1 MNILRK
7 CIIFLCLLAANFPVC
22 ANEENAEFVS
32 YEKFGAKGD
41 GKHDDQ
47 LAIAAAH
54 DFANSADL
62 PVKVKNNARYYIGGG
77 KRVINIMTDTDFGTA
92 QFIIDDRKVKDRRKP
107 VFAVKSRLKSYSL
120 KGLTSLYK
128 HQTKLPVQL
137 KERAL
142 VQLNNGKIRRFI
154 RYGVN
159 ANKGTTQNDIII
171 VNKDGSIDK
180 STPLVWDFEVI
191 TSNIARPIDQE
202 QLVIKGGVFTTIA
215 NAEPGA
221 HQYYARNMQI
231 TRSNVLISDLTH
243 KVIEPK
249 VPHSFPYSGF
259 ITISGCCNVTVQ
271 NCVLTG
277 RKVYKTVKPNS
288 RSTSTGTYD
297 ISVNR
302 SANIKFINC
311 SQTNDILDRQ
321 YWGIMG
327 SNFCKNLEYD
337 RCKLSRFD
345 AHCGV
350 YNATIRNSILR
361 TISVTGFGN
370 LLVENST
377 VYSRDFIVL
386 RQDYGSFWNGNI
398 TIRNCMQIPPGS
410 ASNIPNVIGGRH
422 IAEHFFGYTCVM
434 PQNILIDGLNVRDNR
449 HPRKYSGPALLANF
463 NSGYLQNKKYSEP
476 YPTVKPRQITVKKF
490 ITASGKRFIL
500 SSNKNM
506 FKKVKLIDEDKK
518 QRARERGRM
527 QKDMQNSNRSGKKA
541 SGKK

>member
-7 CIIFLCLLAANFPVC
+7 CIIFLCLLAANFPAC

-41 GKHDDQ
+41 GKTDDQ

-54 DFANSADL
+54 DFANSAKL

-77 KRVINIMTDTDFGTA
+77 KRVITIMTDTDFGTA
-92 QFIIDDRKVKDRRKP
+92 KFIIDDRKVKDRRKP
-107 VFAVKSRLKSYSL
+107 VFAVKSRLKGYSL
-120 KGLTSLYK
+120 KGLNSLYK
-128 HQTKLPVQL
+128 HQTQLPLQL
-137 KERAL
+137 KERSL

-159 ANKGTTQNDIII
+159 ANKGTSQNDIII

-180 STPLVWDFEVI
+180 STPLVWDFEEI
-191 TSNIARPIDQE
+191 TSNTVNPIDKK
-202 QLVIKGGVFTTIA
+202 QLVIRGGVFTTIA

-231 TRSNVLISDLTH
+231 TRSNVLVSGLVH
-243 KVIEPK
+243 KVVEPNM
-249 VPHSFPYSGF
+249 PHSFPYSGF

-271 NCVLTG
+271 DCVFTG

-288 RSTSTGTYD
+288 KSTSTGTYD
-297 ISVNR
+297 ISVR
-302 SANIKFINC
+302 RAANIKFINC
-311 SQTNDILDRQ
+311 SQTNDIFDTQ

-377 VYSRDFIVL
+377 VYGRDFIVL
-386 RQDYGSFWNGNI
+386 RQDYGSFWRGNI
-398 TIRNCMQIPPGS
+398 IIRNSTFIPSAGKKINS
-410 ASNIPNVIGGRH
+410 ASIISGRH
-422 IAEHFFGYTCVM
+422 QDMHFFGYTCHLPEKV
-434 PQNILIDGLNVRDNR
+434 LIDGLTIRDGNHTPR
-449 HPRKYSGPALLANF
+449 YKGVSIFSEFNKNYLKNRKYKEIYPAV
-463 NSGYLQNKKYSEP
+463 KPKEV
-476 YPTVKPRQITVKKF
+476 TVKNMTS
-490 ITASGKRFIL
+490 A
-500 SSNKNM
+500 SNKRYSLSPNKYM
-506 FKKVKLIDEDKK
+506 FKGVKLVDEVRK
-518 QRARERGRM
+518 QQAKARSRNAK
-527 QKDMQNSNRSGKKA
+527 QKEKR
-541 SGKK
+541 

>member
-1 MNILRK
+1 MMRFFS
-7 CIIFLCLLAANFPVC
+7 IFVLCVTGLLPVF
-22 ANEENAEFVS
+22 ADDSTAEFVS

-62 PVKVKNNARYYIGGG
+62 PVKARDNATYYIGGG
-77 KRVINIMTDTDFGTA
+77 KRVINIMTDTDFGKA
-92 QFIIDDRKVKDRRKP
+92 KFIIDDRKVKNRKKP
-107 VFAVKSRLKSYSL
+107 VFTVKSRLKSYSL

-128 HQTKLPVQL
+128 HQNRLPLQL
-137 KERAL
+137 KAKSL
-142 VQLNNGKIRRFI
+142 VVLNNGNVRRFI

-159 ANKGTTQNDIII
+159 ANQGATQTDMII

-180 STPLVWDFEVI
+180 STPLVWDFEKI
-191 TSNIARPIDQE
+191 TSNTVYPIDKK
-202 QLVIKGGVFTTIA
+202 QLLIRGGIFTTIA

-231 TRSNVLISDLTH
+231 TRSNVLVSGLVH

-249 VPHSFPYSGF
+249 AVHSFPYSGF
-259 ITISGCCNVTVQ
+259 ITIGNCCNVTVQ
-271 NCVLTG
+271 DCVFTG
-277 RKVYKTVKPNS
+277 RKVYKTIKPNS

-297 ISVNR
+297 ISIR
-302 SANIKFINC
+302 RAANIKFINC

-337 RCKLSRFD
+337 RCRLSRFD

-361 TISVTGFGN
+361 TISVTGYGH

-377 VYSRDFIVL
+377 VYARDLITL
-386 RQDYGSFWNGNI
+386 RPDYGSFWNGDI
-398 TIRNCMQIPPGS
+398 TIRNCTLIPPNS
-410 ASNIPNVIGGRH
+410 SSTPTVIGGRH
-422 IAEHFFGYTCVM
+422 CAEHFFGYTCYM
-434 PQNILIDGLNVRDNR
+434 PRNILIDGLTIRDGNR
-449 HPRKYSGPALLANF
+449 SGKYKGPALLANF
-463 NSGYLQNKKYSEP
+463 NNNYLKNKKYSEP
-476 YPTVKPRQITVKKF
+476 YPTIKPKQITIKKLD
-490 ITASGKRFIL
+490 TASGKQYIL
-500 SSNKNM
+500 SSNKKM
-506 FKKVKLIDEDKK
+506 FKDVKVIDEDKK
-518 QRARERGRM
+518 SHATRHPG
-527 QKDMQNSNRSGKKA
+527 SSA
-541 SGKK
+541 SGKDPRRKESKKSARQK